1 MPPRARRTS
10 TRAKAQ
16 PAPEPEDIEDDID
29 DLEDEVEEEPAPV
42 KKAPARRT
50 RKAAAKPAPEPE
62 PEEDEE
68 EDEDVAEADDDDEL
82 EDEEEA
88 APVKAKRQPSK
99 RKDIQY
105 GTKWLAEYVNE
116 KLGVDVTPYKL
127 RDLIRKM
134 VKDNK
139 FDRNIGVDRDRYEFT
154 GSKDAKVIAVLKEIK
169 GGALERKSTGNADNL
184 AKARAKRAENLA
196 AKKKAAPVE
205 DVEELEDEDDIEELD
220 D

>member
-16 PAPEPEDIEDDID
+16 PAPEPEDIDEDID

-68 EDEDVAEADDDDEL
+68 EDVAEADDDDEL

-88 APVKAKRQPSK
+88 APAKSKRQPPK
-99 RKDIQY
+99 RKEIQY
-105 GTKWLAEYVNE
+105 GTKWLAEYVTE

-134 VKDNK
+134 VKADK
-139 FDRNIGVDRDRYEFT
+139 FDREVGVDRDRYEFS
-154 GSKDAKVIAVLKEIK
+154 GPKDPKVIAVLKEIK

-205 DVEELEDEDDIEELD
+205 DVEELEDDDIEELD